1 MKKYKYVSLFSGGGI
16 GDIGFK
22 NAGYIP
28 IVMNELEENR
38 AEIIK
43 NNYPDSY
50 VVVGDIATHLEEIYN
65 QAVKKL
71 NGERLF
77 MISATPPC
85 QGMSKNGIGTIKKA
99 IREGKRP
106 KIDERNYLYKY
117 AVELLRRLKPIF
129 FVWENVDRMFN
140 TLLLNEDGEQVLFV
154 QE

>member
-77 MISATPPC
+77 MISATALPRNV
-85 QGMSKNGIGTIKKA
+85 KEWN
-99 IREGKRP
+99 
-106 KIDERNYLYKY
+106 RNY
-117 AVELLRRLKPIF
+117 
-129 FVWENVDRMFN
+129 
-140 TLLLNEDGEQVLFV
+140 
-154 QE
+154 